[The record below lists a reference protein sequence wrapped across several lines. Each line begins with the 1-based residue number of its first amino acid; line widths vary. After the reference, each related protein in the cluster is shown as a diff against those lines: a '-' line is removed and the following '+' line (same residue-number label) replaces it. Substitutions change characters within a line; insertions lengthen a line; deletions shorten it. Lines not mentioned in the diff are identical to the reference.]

1 MKAILNKL
9 YGNNKRSTSV
19 KAELR
24 EVKLNKVNELR
35 DELDGYMQELSDHL
49 RDSLQGVAQAKENA
63 GTIQESIDN
72 GAFISNEIDEIVNKL
87 NDLGVPVPGEILDLQ
102 ETETKL
108 YNIGDVQMELET
120 ALENAEEIMSNVYQ
134 KFF

>member
-102 ETETKL
+102 ETATKL